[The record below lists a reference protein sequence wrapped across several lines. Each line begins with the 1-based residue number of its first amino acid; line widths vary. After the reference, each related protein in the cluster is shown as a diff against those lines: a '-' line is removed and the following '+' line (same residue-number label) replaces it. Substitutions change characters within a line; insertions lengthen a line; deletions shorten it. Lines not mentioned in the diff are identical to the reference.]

1 MKFRLSYDQN
11 DLFFYPFEAILMIW
25 EVCIRY
31 ANGIERIVRSYQSR
45 EIALKYVDAIYKI
58 HGYPLHCAYIVR
70 PKHFV
75 EPASAF

>member
-1 MKFRLSYDQN
+1 
-11 DLFFYPFEAILMIW
+11 MIW

-45 EIALKYVDAIYKI
+45 EIALKYVDALYKI